1 MLAWL
6 GAVAGDVVTLTVLDV
21 VGDDA
26 EPPLELLP
34 HAVSERPR
42 ATTPDTVSSR
52 LHVLIRSILLHGLET
67 PKVRS
72 TRDPVT

>member
-6 GAVAGDVVTLTVLDV
+6 GAVAGDVVTLTVLGV

-42 ATTPDTVSSR
+42 ATAPDTVSSR
-52 LHVLIRSILLHGLET
+52 LHVLIRSILHHGLET
-67 PKVRS
+67 SKVRS
-72 TRDPVT
+72 TQDRVM

>member
-6 GAVAGDVVTLTVLDV
+6 GAVAGDVVTLTVLGV

-26 EPPLELLP
+26 ERPLELLP
-34 HAVSERPR
+34 HAASERPR
-42 ATTPDTVSSR
+42 ASTPDTVSSR

-67 PKVRS
+67 SKARS
-72 TRDPVT
+72 TRDPVM

>member
-6 GAVAGDVVTLTVLDV
+6 GAVAGDVVTLTVLGV

-26 EPPLELLP
+26 GPPLGLLP

-42 ATTPDTVSSR
+42 ATTPDTVNSR

-67 PKVRS
+67 SKVRS
-72 TRDPVT
+72 TRDPVM